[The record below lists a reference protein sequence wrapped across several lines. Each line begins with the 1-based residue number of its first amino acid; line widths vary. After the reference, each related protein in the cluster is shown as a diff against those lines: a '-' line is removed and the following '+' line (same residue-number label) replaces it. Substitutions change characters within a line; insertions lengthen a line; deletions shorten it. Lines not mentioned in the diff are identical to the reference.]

1 VPDVNGLIQMNGRV
15 LADTNVLIALFA
27 GDPDIV
33 EHLNQ
38 QREVFLCVPVLGELR
53 YGALAS
59 IRVEQNLARLDQL
72 VCSMLVLPCDQ
83 TTAASYG
90 AVKHQLRGK
99 GKPIPEND
107 VWIAALAQQ
116 HKLTLVT
123 RDSHFEA
130 VDGLLLE
137 LW

>member
-1 VPDVNGLIQMNGRV
+1 
-15 LADTNVLIALFA
+15 
-27 GDPDIV
+27 V

-38 QREVFLCVPVLGELR
+38 KQEVFLCVPVLGELR

-72 VCSMLVLPCDQ
+72 AGSMPVLPCDQ
-83 TTAASYG
+83 ATAASYG
-90 AVKHQLRGK
+90 VVKLQLRGK

-107 VWIAALAQQ
+107 VWIAALARQ
-116 HKLTLVT
+116 HELTLVT
-123 RDSHFEA
+123 RDSHFES